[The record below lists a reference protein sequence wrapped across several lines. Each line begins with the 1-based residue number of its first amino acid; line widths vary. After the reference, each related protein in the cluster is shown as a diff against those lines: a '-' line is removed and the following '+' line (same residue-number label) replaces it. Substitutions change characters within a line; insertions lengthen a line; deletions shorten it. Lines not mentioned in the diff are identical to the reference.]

1 MATAIPENKKDTDR
15 ILGEEIT
22 ASLIE
27 GRLPCPIAF
36 KVARKLK
43 VIPITVGN
51 KADEL
56 GIKVSNC
63 QLGCF
68 GKEKATH
75 EELSDMKV
83 APVIAEAIQASLV
96 KGKIYCKTAWDTARR
111 LQVSRRKVG
120 DTASKLDIRV
130 SDCQLGCF

>member
-1 MATAIPENKKDTDR
+1 MATATPENTKDTGQA
-15 ILGEEIT
+15 LVEEIN
-22 ASLIE
+22 ASLME
-27 GRLPCPIAF
+27 GRLPCPVAF
-36 KVARKLK
+36 KVARKLDVK
-43 VIPITVGN
+43 LGLVGG

-75 EELSDMKV
+75 EELRDMQI
-83 APVIAEAIQASLV
+83 APAVAEAVQASLV
-96 KGKIYCKTAWDTARR
+96 SGKIPCKTAHDLARK
-111 LQVSRRKVG
+111 LKVGRRKVG
-120 DTASKLDIRV
+120 DTASKLNIKV

>member
-1 MATAIPENKKDTDR
+1 MATPANSQDSGRELSK
-15 ILGEEIT
+15 EIT
-22 ASLIE
+22 ASLVE

-36 KVARKLK
+36 RTARKLD
-43 VIPITVGN
+43 VIPMAVGN

-56 GIKVSNC
+56 GIKISNC

-75 EELSDMKV
+75 EELADMQV
-83 APVIAEAIQASLV
+83 SPAISEAVQDSLV
-96 KGKIYCKTAWDTARR
+96 SGTIPCKTAYEVASK
-111 LQVSRRKVG
+111 LKVSRRKVG
-120 DTASKLDIRV
+120 DTASKLKIKV

>member
-1 MATAIPENKKDTDR
+1 MATATPENTKDTGQA
-15 ILGEEIT
+15 LVEEIN
-22 ASLIE
+22 ASLME
-27 GRLPCPIAF
+27 GRLPCPVAF
-36 KVARKLK
+36 KVARKLDVK
-43 VIPITVGN
+43 LELVGN

-75 EELSDMKV
+75 EELRDMQI
-83 APVIAEAIQASLV
+83 APAVAEAVQASLV
-96 KGKIYCKTAWDTARR
+96 SGKIPCKTAHDLARK
-111 LQVSRRKVG
+111 LKVGRRKVG
-120 DTASKLDIRV
+120 DTASKLNIKV

>member
-1 MATAIPENKKDTDR
+1 MATGTPENTKDTDQA
-15 ILGEEIT
+15 LVEEIN
-22 ASLIE
+22 ASLTE
-27 GRLPCPIAF
+27 GRLPCPMAF
-36 KVARKLK
+36 KAARKLSI
-43 VIPITVGN
+43 IPRTVGD

-75 EELSDMKV
+75 EELIDMQI
-83 APVIAEAIQASLV
+83 APAVAEAVNKSLV
-96 KGKIYCKTAWDTARR
+96 KGKIPCKTAWDIARK
-111 LQVSRRKVG
+111 LKISRRKVG

-130 SDCQLGCF
+130 FDCQLGCF